1 MPKSRRPKLFAWRP
15 VMIYIAAVLVAGA
28 GLVLWDRA
36 YEAGQRSST
45 STQPE
50 VIATN
55 LVETIIG
62 RGTVQSARLDRKTG
76 TLRMVVKDIIA
87 DKGKTPA
94 QKRDLLSREGQLAVE
109 GTLGMVAFKQIVLQ
123 LVKDGKV
130 LATVRGEPGKTPQT
144 EFPPDLK

>member
-1 MPKSRRPKLFAWRP
+1 M
-15 VMIYIAAVLVAGA
+15 
-28 GLVLWDRA
+28 
-36 YEAGQRSST
+36 
-45 STQPE
+45 
-50 VIATN
+50 
-55 LVETIIG
+55 
-62 RGTVQSARLDRKTG
+62 GTVPNVGLMAQAAEEYGSHDKTFEIAKPG
-76 TLRMVVKDIIA
+76 TLRVVVKDIIA